1 MAWQSP
7 SAMGGNGG
15 AGGGG
20 DGNNNN
26 VNGGQPHGTEYTLQ
40 GVMRFL
46 QTEWHRHERDRNAWE
61 IERAEMKAK
70 IAKLEGE
77 TRSHKKLQV
86 DLSKRIQML
95 EIVLKRE
102 REKAKSVNLEGG
114 APKEDEGKDP
124 GKQDSKPNV
133 KTHAEPIRPAQPKQY
148 NSPLDVVS
156 EDPSPFRQESQR
168 QKSRI
173 YLERC
178 LQEIT
183 YLLTPPL
190 HPPPQHQSQLNPQDA
205 ATGQGYSQSQ
215 LSQAMEDSFPQQ
227 QRQKLQQHAGPGL
240 SQPSQTQ
247 GSQPL
252 QAPVSDNSNLGLSMI
267 KGHQIPQLS
276 RNLANQQPLPQGSPL
291 SLIDNLPQSQPQPQI
306 TIPSAPDDP
315 VERVTHSYDAFGR
328 VISGSQEDARANRGV
343 VEEPVNAVSGADSD
357 SWDFSDASAALDP
370 ERDTAPPPPQR
381 PDIEVFPN
389 ANHVTAKSPP
399 RSGPGS
405 HRRKGSMSR
414 RRSGDGSQELRESA
428 LSQSSSHMKAES
440 FSFKVRF
447 ALRGHLDVVRAVIF
461 TGGGSPP
468 EPEICTGGDDGV
480 IKRWIIPASY
490 GSFGGSM
497 GNNISNDLDIQSNFT
512 HRGHT
517 GVVTSLA
524 AYPSAENFSG
534 GGRAPGDGWVF
545 SGGQDATVRVWE
557 RGRVDPKATLY
568 GHTDAVW
575 AVCVLPS
582 SAATVFGNDGFAA
595 DRILLASGAADG
607 TVRIWA
613 VSAPPQLSPA
623 HAGSRR
629 GLSGSRRHSISS
641 GSGFPSSPQP
651 SMATTTPFN
660 YSLIH
665 TITRQGIPASPTRIT
680 PLSGT
685 GDTFIVSYT
694 DASVII
700 FDTRTAEEV
709 VGMASLETYDRTP
722 ATGVNAI
729 VATTVGLDS
738 SLSLDCGRALAE
750 EDGVVHGATGLKGGV
765 EGVVISGHE
774 DRYIRFF
781 DANSGQ
787 CTYTMLAHP
796 SAISSLSLSPDGREL
811 VSGGHDASLRFWS
824 LEKRSCT
831 QEITS
836 HRLMRGEGVC
846 DVVWSQDGR
855 WVVSAGGDGVVK
867 VFAR

>member
-1 MAWQSP
+1 
-7 SAMGGNGG
+7 MGGNGG

-20 DGNNNN
+20 DGNANNN
-26 VNGGQPHGTEYTLQ
+26 GVNGGQPHGTEYTLQ

-102 REKAKSVNLEGG
+102 REKAKSTNLEGG
-114 APKEDEGKDP
+114 AHKEDEREGL
-124 GKQDSKPNV
+124 GKQDPKLDIKLHS
-133 KTHAEPIRPAQPKQY
+133 EPIRPAQPKPH
-148 NSPLDVVS
+148 NSFLDITS
-156 EDPSPFRQESQR
+156 EEPAPFRQESQR

-183 YLLTPPL
+183 YLLTPPS
-190 HPPPQHQSQLNPQDA
+190 HPPPQHQSICHQEA
-205 ATGQGYSQSQ
+205 GAGQGYSQSQ
-215 LSQAMEDSFPQQ
+215 VSQGMEDAFSQQ
-227 QRQKLQQHAGPGL
+227 QRQKLQQHPGSGI
-240 SQPSQTQ
+240 SQPSQTHNNHQ
-247 GSQPL
+247 L
-252 QAPVSDNSNLGLSMI
+252 QAQSVTDNSNLGLSMI
-267 KGHQIPQLS
+267 KAHQIPQLT
-276 RNLANQQPLPQGSPL
+276 RNLPNQQPLPQGSPL
-291 SLIDNLPQSQPQPQI
+291 SVIENLPQPQSQPQI
-306 TIPSAPDDP
+306 TIPPAPDDQ

-328 VISGSQEDARANRGV
+328 AISAGRGGT
-343 VEEPVNAVSGADSD
+343 VEEHADAGHPAD
-357 SWDFSDASAALDP
+357 TDCWDFSDAS
-370 ERDTAPPPPQR
+370 TAPEPGPEPTQPVPQR

-399 RSGPGS
+399 SAGPGS

-414 RRSGDGSQELRESA
+414 RRSGDGSQELRDSA
-428 LSQSSSHMKAES
+428 LAQNSSYMKAENS
-440 FSFKVRF
+440 NFKVRF

-461 TGGGSPP
+461 TGGGSPA
-468 EPEICTGGDDGV
+468 EPEICTSGDDGV

-490 GSFGGSM
+490 GNFGGSM
-497 GNNISNDLDIQSNFT
+497 GNGLSSDLDIQSYFT

-524 AYPSAENFSG
+524 AYPCAEGFSG

-582 SAATVFGNDGFAA
+582 SAATVFGNDNFAA

-607 TVRIWA
+607 TVMIWA
-613 VSAPPQLSPA
+613 VSAPPQLSPS

-651 SMATTTPFN
+651 SVATATPFN
-660 YSLIH
+660 YNLIH
-665 TITRQGIPASPTRIT
+665 TITRQGIPASPSRIT
-680 PLSGT
+680 PLSVT

-709 VGMASLETYDRTP
+709 VGMASLETYDGTP

-729 VATTVGLDS
+729 VATTVGLDG

-796 SAISSLSLSPDGREL
+796 SAISSVSLSPDGQEL